1 MRTSCRGCS
10 SASPSPFG
18 EPIWKLPAGI
28 RTNLIP
34 ILLVMFLAGSIERD
48 CESRRAAVESV
59 PLVGAGGDGAGGGGG
74 LSVVEVADGG
84 WTLPA
89 RFSCPAKGGKDRPGA
104 ETCPSGAFFSFLS
117 SPRPTARWAGAAASV
132 TVTGEFDPLCTVIDW
147 LQG

>member
-10 SASPSPFG
+10 SASAPPCG

-59 PLVGAGGDGAGGGGG
+59 PLIGAGGDGAGGGG

-84 WTLPA
+84 RTLPA
-89 RFSCPAKGGKDRPGA
+89 RFSSPATGGKDRPGA
-104 ETCPSGAFFSFLS
+104 EA
-117 SPRPTARWAGAAASV
+117 
-132 TVTGEFDPLCTVIDW
+132 
-147 LQG
+147 